1 LPFSRYDAP
10 RIRFK
15 ALELEMAYLW
25 GKPQEG
31 PLDEPEEYAP
41 LTPEPLAEM
50 EADWKGVL

>member
-1 LPFSRYDAP
+1 
-10 RIRFK
+10 
-15 ALELEMAYLW
+15 MAYLW